1 MTQDQATSGLQGIF
15 DVRGARALVTGA
27 ASGLG
32 RAVAVALAEAGA
44 TVALGDVDV
53 PGAEKTRA
61 QIGRDAEVVEL
72 DVTDDD
78 ARRRVVADLFER
90 HGDRFDLLVNV
101 AGIDR
106 PGYITDIDLA
116 DYRQVQAVNFEGPVF
131 LTSEFMKRVQHL
143 PEGRTADVVH
153 IVSLSAITSG
163 SGAIAYN
170 GSKAGF
176 LNATRCIQRELREK
190 AVQADDGT
198 ERPFPCRVQSV
209 IPAAM
214 DTPMME
220 QWGIPSHLMMP
231 PSAVAEAVRTLITL
245 HPAAFVPE
253 MQIVPRLEPNFPR

>member
-1 MTQDQATSGLQGIF
+1 MDGTGSLKGR
-15 DVRGARALVTGA
+15 VALVTGG

-32 RAVAVALAEAGA
+32 RATCVALAEAGA
-44 TVALGDVDV
+44 QVAIADINADGS
-53 PGAEKTRA
+53 ERTRA
-61 QIGRDAEVVEL
+61 LVADAGGAAEVVPL
-72 DVTDDD
+72 DVADD
-78 ARRRVVADLFER
+78 ASRREAVAALFDR
-90 HGDRFDLLVNV
+90 HGDAFDILVNV

-116 DYRQVQAVNFEGPVF
+116 DYRRVQAVNCEGPVF

-143 PEGRTADVVH
+143 PEGRSADVVH
-153 IVSLSAITSG
+153 IVSLSALTSG

-176 LNATRCIQRELREK
+176 LNATKCIQRELREK
-190 AVQADDGT
+190 AVRQPDGS
-198 ERPFPCRVQSV
+198 ERPFPCRVQAV

-231 PSAVAEAVRTLITL
+231 PSAVAEMVRTLVTL
-245 HPAAFVPE
+245 HPSAFVPE